1 MASVSSINLERT
13 SMTGSAFADPT
24 VAAFARFLGRS
35 LDQYE
40 RVLIDCS
47 LAELN
52 WRPPAPETN
61 SVYIIAV
68 HAMGHLRQGVLGVL
82 GGGSEERDRD
92 AEFRAVATRA
102 GLPPAWAET
111 RDAMQLVLSA
121 LPTEALAR
129 GYEPRHRG
137 PMTGYELLAMML
149 RHTAIHEGHIEL
161 TRDLARAASPSSA
174 G

>member
-1 MASVSSINLERT
+1 
-13 SMTGSAFADPT
+13 MTDPTFADPT
-24 VAAFARFLGRS
+24 VAAFAQFLGRS

-40 RVLIDCS
+40 RVLTDCS

-61 SVYIIAV
+61 SVYIIGV

-82 GGGSEERDRD
+82 GGGSEARDRD
-92 AEFRAVATRA
+92 AEFRAVATST
-102 GLPPAWAET
+102 GLPPAWIET
-111 RDAMQLVLSA
+111 REAMQAVLHA

-129 GYEPRHRG
+129 GYEPMHRG
-137 PMTGYELLAMML
+137 PMTGYEMLAMML

-161 TRDLARAASPSSA
+161 TRDLSRAAAPASA
-174 G
+174 S